1 MLLRILYR
9 FMLKG
14 IFPIDKFKSMETP
27 FYYYD
32 MELLQKTLDT
42 IKTETGKYGCFHVHY
57 AIKANANPRILSL
70 VASNGMGADCVSGGE
85 IQAALEAGFPANKI
99 VFAGVGKAD
108 WEINLGLD
116 SDIFCFNVESLAEL
130 QVINELASQKNKIA
144 RIALRINPEVDAHT
158 HAKITTGMKENKF
171 GINLS
176 LLDGVLN
183 ELRGMQNVSL
193 VGIHCH
199 IGSQITDMSAFR
211 NLAIRIN
218 EIQDDLDKQ
227 GICVENLNLGG
238 GLGID
243 YYHPNHLPIPAFDNY
258 FAVFSSLLKLRKGQ
272 QVHFEPGRSVVAQC
286 GTLISR
292 VLYVKEG
299 EVKKFAILDAGF
311 TDLIRP
317 AMYDAYHRIENLSS
331 DEDVE
336 LYDVVGPICES
347 SDVFGKDV
355 ELNKAHRG
363 DFIALRSAGAY
374 GEIMASQYNCR
385 KLPKSYY
392 SDQI

>member
-1 MLLRILYR
+1 
-9 FMLKG
+9 MLKG
-14 IFPIDKFKSMETP
+14 TFPIEKFEVLETP

-32 MELLQKTLDT
+32 MALLKETLEV
-42 IKTETGKYGCFHVHY
+42 IKAESSKYGYHVHY
-57 AIKANANPRILSL
+57 AVKANANPRILETIAAQGL
-70 VASNGMGADCVSGGE
+70 GADCVSGGE
-85 IQAALEAGFPANKI
+85 VQAALDAGFPADKV

-116 SDIFCFNVESLAEL
+116 RDIFCFNVESLAEL
-130 QVINELASQKNKIA
+130 EVINELAAAKGKVA

-158 HAKITTGMKENKF
+158 HAKITTGLKENKF

-176 LLDGVLN
+176 LLGKVLDT
-183 ELRGMQNVSL
+183 MQSMNSVRL
-193 VGIHCH
+193 IGIHTH

-211 NLAIRIN
+211 NLAIRMN
-218 EIQDDLDKQ
+218 EIQEELESKGLQ
-227 GICVENLNLGG
+227 VENLNFGG

-258 FAVFSSLLKLRKGQ
+258 FAVFKKLLKLRPGQ

-286 GTLISR
+286 GSLISR

-311 TDLIRP
+311 TELIRP
-317 AMYDAYHRIENLSS
+317 AMYDAYHRIENISS
-331 DEDVE
+331 DEETDI
-336 LYDVVGPICES
+336 YDVVGPICES

-355 ELNKAHRG
+355 ELNKVHRG

-374 GEIMASQYNCR
+374 GEVMASQYNCR
-385 KLPKSYY
+385 KLPKAYY
-392 SDQI
+392 SDLL